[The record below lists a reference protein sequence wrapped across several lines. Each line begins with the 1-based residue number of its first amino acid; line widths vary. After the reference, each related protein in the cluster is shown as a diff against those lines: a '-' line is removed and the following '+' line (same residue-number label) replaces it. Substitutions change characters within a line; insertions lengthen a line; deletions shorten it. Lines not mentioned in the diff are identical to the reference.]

1 MLPLLSL
8 ASFCSQRLDNLDKL
22 LEVPSGVLDGN
33 VGEWHLGYFLVLG
46 EVETWCFLIVDECSG
61 CFAVGVSKESFHNI
75 HPVAVFD
82 EFFHQIVGR
91 TEEKRQRRS
100 RE

>member
-1 MLPLLSL
+1 MSL
-8 ASFCSQRLDNLDKL
+8 TTFCSHWLNNLDKL

-46 EVETWCFLIVDECSG
+46 VVENWYFLVIDEGSG
-61 CFAVGVSKESFHNI
+61 CFAVGVGKESFHNM